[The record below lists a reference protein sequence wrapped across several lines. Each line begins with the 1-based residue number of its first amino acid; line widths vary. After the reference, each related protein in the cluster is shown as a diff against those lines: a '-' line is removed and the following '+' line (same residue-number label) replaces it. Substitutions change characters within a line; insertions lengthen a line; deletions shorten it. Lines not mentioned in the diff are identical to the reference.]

1 MIVLAML
8 FGIWVGEYRGPDAI
22 YECELFAS
30 TYQDEIKC
38 VVWTVE

>member
-8 FGIWVGEYRGPDAI
+8 SGIWIGEYFGPYAK

-38 VVWTVE
+38 VEWRE